1 MSIFKKTSTIFF
13 ISLASIFFVSCS
25 SKTQDINEIAV
36 TECTI
41 AGAKAPLW
49 ACGNYSDENRFVA
62 VGSAPMSKLGHD
74 FSRREALANARTN
87 LVNDI
92 ELEVKNRVESY
103 MNSTGLKESESIERV
118 VTMVSRQT
126 SSMTL
131 KESKQISSWENP
143 NDNFIYILVAIPKA
157 NIEKTINSEV
167 QKALDSLDKI

>member
-1 MSIFKKTSTIFF
+1 MSIFKKSSTIFLVVL
-13 ISLASIFFVSCS
+13 SSILFVSCS
-25 SKTQDINEIAV
+25 SKNEDINEIAV

-49 ACGNYSDENRFVA
+49 ACGNYSEDNRFVA

-92 ELEVKNRVESY
+92 ELEVKNKVESY
-103 MNSTGLKESESIERV
+103 MNSTGIKENESIEKV
-118 VTMVSRQT
+118 VTMVSKQT
-126 SSMTL
+126 SSKTL

-143 NDNFIYILVAIPKA
+143 NDNFIYILVAIPKG

-167 QKALDSLDKI
+167 QKAIDSLDRI

>member
-1 MSIFKKTSTIFF
+1 MSILKKTSTIFL

-25 SKTQDINEIAV
+25 SKNENINEIAV

-49 ACGNYSDENRFVA
+49 ACGNYSEESRFVA

-74 FSRREALANARTN
+74 FTRREALANARTN

-92 ELEVKNRVESY
+92 ELEVKNKVESY

-126 SSMTL
+126 SSKVL
-131 KESKQISSWENP
+131 KESKQISFWENP
-143 NDNFIYILVAIPKA
+143 KDNFLYILVAIPKV
-157 NIEKTINSEV
+157 NIEKAINSEV
-167 QKALDSLDKI
+167 EKALNSLDKI

>member
-1 MSIFKKTSTIFF
+1 MK
-13 ISLASIFFVSCS
+13 SLLLEQEV
-25 SKTQDINEIAV
+25 
-36 TECTI
+36 I
-41 AGAKAPLW
+41 AGLGNIYADEILFLSKINPLKK
-49 ACGNYSDENRFVA
+49 CNE
-62 VGSAPMSKLGHD
+62 L
-74 FSRREALANARTN
+74 
-87 LVNDI
+87 NDI

-131 KESKQISSWENP
+131 KDSKQISSWENP

>member
-1 MSIFKKTSTIFF
+1 
-13 ISLASIFFVSCS
+13 
-25 SKTQDINEIAV
+25 
-36 TECTI
+36 
-41 AGAKAPLW
+41 
-49 ACGNYSDENRFVA
+49 
-62 VGSAPMSKLGHD
+62 
-74 FSRREALANARTN
+74 
-87 LVNDI
+87 
-92 ELEVKNRVESY
+92 